1 MQTVPIAIL
10 GIIVVVIAIFFL
22 IGIEEFYKNS
32 ETDIQ
37 KKMLIKNNNYL
48 MSEDEFFKKVEKNQV
63 FLIGSSHMAKVNA
76 TEVQNFSNSSNVIYN
91 IGITGDTPFSRIN
104 QIDKIIESKPKVI
117 LYGISYRDFQ
127 FPFNDYTI
135 NIEELNSTEKIYCE
149 FKKVS
154 EYFPEN
160 PHYQIKKLISL
171 ESINLK
177 GKYVDSLNTPFFIYS
192 FEDTSVSDIN
202 YIRRDD
208 IRNWNSI
215 DNTFCEINSIKEI
228 ISKAKDNGIEIIL
241 LTTPLHNIT
250 LQEFS
255 KSQKENFEILKNYL
269 IEKYDIKIYEF
280 TTRYSSI
287 NNIWTDGDHIASDPK
302 VEVFNRDLAKILDAE
317 E

>member
-10 GIIVVVIAIFFL
+10 GIIVLVIAIFFL
-22 IGIEEFYKNS
+22 IGVEEFYKIS
-32 ETDIQ
+32 ETDNQ
-37 KKMLIKNNNYL
+37 KKMLIKNNNYF

-63 FLIGSSHMAKVNA
+63 FLIGSSHMGKVNA
-76 TEVQNFSNSSNVIYN
+76 TEVQNFSNSENIIYN
-91 IGITGDTPFSRIN
+91 IATIGDTPFSRIN
-104 QIDKIIESKPKVI
+104 QIDKIIESKPKII
-117 LYGISYRDFQ
+117 LYGISYRDFE
-127 FPFNDYTI
+127 FPYYGNII
-135 NIEELNSTEKIYCE
+135 NMEELNSTENIYCS

-160 PHYQIKKLISL
+160 PNYQIKKLVSSDL
-171 ESINLK
+171 INPK
-177 GKYVDSLNTPFFIYS
+177 GKYVDSPNTPFFIYN
-192 FEDTSVSDIN
+192 FKDTPASDVK
-202 YIRRDD
+202 D
-208 IRNWNSI
+208 IRSEYIKNWNSI

-255 KSQKENFEILKNYL
+255 KSQKENFEIVKNYL

-287 NNIWTDGDHIASDPK
+287 NNIWTNGDHIASDPK
-302 VEVFNRDLAKILDAE
+302 VEIFNRDLAKILDE
-317 E
+317 EQ